1 MSNEPQTALELSHA
15 RMCELIDRFERHAKD
30 RYLQPNY
37 QEAEVRKDFID
48 PLLKALGWDVDH
60 EREHNPYEQ
69 EVKVERAV
77 TVARAHKRADYAFY
91 LAPNFRDVRFFV
103 EAKKPSVDLQRS
115 AESHFQ
121 LLRYGYSANTPLA
134 VLTDFEQVM
143 VLDTRLKPH
152 PESALDHVWKSWH
165 YTQFKDLATFAEF
178 YWLFSREAHADGS
191 YQRRID
197 ELAKPKGG
205 AKQRGLFKGGFQ
217 SVDESFLEEL
227 DDHRQVLAKAFK
239 KADPSLNSE
248 TLTEIVQRT
257 LDRLVFLRFL
267 EDKQIETEIGV
278 SHLGKRKGA
287 WDDFRE
293 ASKRLDNIYNGI
305 VFKRLSPLDESDF
318 AVDDAVFSTI
328 CERLSAENSPY
339 NFDAIPIHIL
349 GSIYERFLGS
359 VIRATDKRVFV
370 EEKPEVRKAGGV
382 YYTPEY
388 IVRHIVSSTIGKL
401 IEGKTPD
408 QIEKLHFA
416 DIACGS
422 GSFLLG
428 IFDELIRHYAAWYNQ
443 TENEKYA
450 KKNGCIKT
458 DDGLWRL
465 SLAQRRSILQNTI
478 FGVDIDKQAVEVAQ
492 MSLFLKLL
500 EDERA
505 TSAKQ
510 YQLDYGRDPS
520 LKKLLPDLSSN
531 IVCGNSLVDWSLAGM
546 LDLDTDEELKLN
558 PLDFDS
564 AFKQVMTSG
573 GFDAIVGNPPYEVV
587 EKERTKASWPH
598 REFIDSIKKANHYE
612 AALGGKLN
620 MFRFFIVRAISLLK
634 GDGYAGMIV
643 PLSLLA
649 DISCAK
655 TRAHLIRSL
664 RPLELDCFP
673 QKDVARRRVFKDAKL
688 STMIFSGQRGTEK
701 DNQAD
706 LNLRVYPWNSFSDPP
721 RSASLRLKDIA
732 ALDPKNLPVPLVSEA
747 QWALC
752 QKLHGASEVRRLADV
767 HGISVTRGEINQTIY
782 RHFISDNA
790 SLSRLLKGVEIG
802 RYQIRTSLSQGQQEW
817 FDEKSYLHSHS
828 KKPATTL
835 RRIATQ
841 RITGVDEKLR
851 VVATIVSPPAYFAD
865 STNSITSS
873 ENAEISLE
881 YLLAILNSK
890 LIQWRFKLTSTNNN
904 VGTNELES
912 LPIIIADKTRQDRM
926 VHLVNQLLAA
936 KQQAA
941 DASGHAS
948 EVALRKCESLDRQ
961 IDALTYELY
970 GLTEAEERLVE
981 RAPESVPPTLN

>member
-1 MSNEPQTALELSHA
+1 MTNPTTSAFELSHT
-15 RMCELIDRFERHAKD
+15 RVCDLIDRFERHAKD
-30 RYLQPNY
+30 RYLQSNY

-77 TVARAHKRADYAFY
+77 TVARAYKRADYAFY

-103 EAKKPSVDLQRS
+103 EAKKPSVDVQRN

-134 VLTDFEQVM
+134 ILTDFEQIL
-143 VLDTRLKPH
+143 VLDSRRKPH
-152 PESALDHVWKSWH
+152 PESALDHVWKSWQ
-165 YTQFKDLATFAEF
+165 YTQFRDPAKFAEF

-197 ELAKPKGG
+197 ELDKPKGG
-205 AKQRGLFKGGFQ
+205 AKQRGLFKGGYQ
-217 SVDESFLEEL
+217 SVDDSFLEEL
-227 DDHRQVLAKAFK
+227 ENHREVLAKAFK

-257 LDRLVFLRFL
+257 LDRLVFMRFL

-278 SHLGKRKGA
+278 SHLGKRRGA
-287 WDDFRE
+287 WKDFKE

-305 VFKRLSPLDESDF
+305 VFKRLSPLDDTDFSVSDT
-318 AVDDAVFSTI
+318 VFSDV
-328 CERLSAENSPY
+328 CEALSAENSPY

-359 VIRATDKRVFV
+359 VIRATDKRVFI
-370 EEKPEVRKAGGV
+370 EEKPEVRKSGGV

-388 IVRHIVSSTIGKL
+388 IVRYIVSGTIGKL
-401 IEGKTPD
+401 IDGKTPD
-408 QIEKLHFA
+408 QIAKLHFA

-428 IFDELIRHYAAWYNQ
+428 IFDELLRYHAEWYNKA
-443 TENEKYA
+443 EHEKQA
-450 KKNGCIKT
+450 KKDGCVKT

-465 SLAQRRSILQNTI
+465 SLAQRRSILQSTI
-478 FGVDIDKQAVEVAQ
+478 FGVDIDRQAVEVAQ

-531 IVCGNSLVDWSLAGM
+531 IVCGNSLIGWDVAGLLG
-546 LDLDTDEELKLN
+546 LDPDEERKLN
-558 PLDFDS
+558 PLDFES
-564 AFKQVMTSG
+564 AFKQVTSSG

-587 EKERTKASWPH
+587 EKEREKASWPH
-598 REFIDSIKKANHYE
+598 QEFVDAIKQTSHYE

-634 GDGYAGMIV
+634 KTGRSGMIV
-643 PLSLLA
+643 PLSVLA

-664 RPLELDCFP
+664 RPVELDCFP
-673 QKDVARRRVFKDAKL
+673 QKDIARKRVFRDAKL
-688 STMIFSGQRGTEK
+688 STMIFTGERGIADEGR
-701 DNQAD
+701 DPD
-706 LNLRVYPWNSFSDPP
+706 LNLRVYPWNSFADSP
-721 RSASLRLKDIA
+721 RRASLRLKEIS
-732 ALDPKNLPVPLVSEA
+732 ALDPKNVPVPLVSEEE
-747 QWALC
+747 WSLC
-752 QKLHGASEVRRLADV
+752 KKLHFAEGVRRLAEVDGV
-767 HGISVTRGEINQTIY
+767 LVTRGEINQTVY
-782 RHFISDNA
+782 RKFISADA
-790 SLSRLLKGVEIG
+790 KLSRMIKGVEIG
-802 RYQIRTSLSQGQQEW
+802 RYEIRTKLSQGEQEW
-817 FDEKSYLHSHS
+817 FDERAYLRAHAA
-828 KKPATTL
+828 KGAANL

-851 VVATIVSPPAYFAD
+851 VVAAIVLPPAYLAD
-865 STNSITSS
+865 STNSILTTKDS
-873 ENAEISLE
+873 EVTLE
-881 YLLAILNSK
+881 YLTGILNSA
-890 LIQWRFKLTSTNNN
+890 LMQWRFKLTSTNNN

-912 LPIIIADKTRQDRM
+912 LPIAIADKVRHDRM
-926 VHLVNQLLAA
+926 VQLVTQLLAA
-936 KQQAA
+936 KQQVGK
-941 DASGHAS
+941 ASGQAK
-948 EVALRKCESLDRQ
+948 EVALRKCEALDRQ
-961 IDALTYELY
+961 IDGLTYELY
-970 GLTEAEERLVE
+970 GVTEAEQRLVE
-981 RAPESVPPTLN
+981 VATGKAV